1 MKLAN
6 VITPTQTRLLVAQGH
21 DGQLVDVAGLLQR
34 PGLDI
39 YALIDDG
46 PALLSTLESALAGP
60 IADGLII
67 DTDGVQWLVPS
78 PRPGKI
84 VGVAVNNSYGNQF
97 AHRPPVE
104 PAYFLKP
111 SSALTGHRMPIVVPA
126 EYGLTH
132 PEPELAAVI
141 GRRIRHVDAAEAQAA
156 VFGYTIIDD
165 ITSPAL
171 KDRDSMELVVPASF
185 RSDFSWRQVNGS
197 DDRSVYLTYHAR
209 SKGCDTF
216 APMGPWLTTAADI
229 ADPNDLE
236 VKCWLDDELILTD
249 STANLLFSV
258 GDVISH
264 LSQHMTLEVG
274 DVVHFGTAFRP
285 AAPDRFPTIRDLDI
299 SQLGGVLSV
308 EISGLGRLDNPIA
321 RGLP

>member
-6 VITPTQTRLLVAQGH
+6 IATPTHDRLLVAQAP
-21 DGQLVDVAGLLQR
+21 DGRLVDVAVLLAR

-39 YALIDDG
+39 YSLIEDSAADALE
-46 PALLSTLESALAGP
+46 AALAGP
-60 IADGLII
+60 VADEAIV
-67 DTDGVQWLVPS
+67 DDEAVRWLPPS

-84 VGVAVNNSYGNQF
+84 VGVAVNNTLGNQF
-97 AHRPPVE
+97 AYRPPVE
-104 PAYFLKP
+104 PAYFLEP
-111 SSALTGHRMPIVVPA
+111 SSALTGHGSPIVVPE

-141 GRRIRHVDAAEAQAA
+141 GRRIRFADSAEAQSA

-165 ITSPAL
+165 ITSPGL
-171 KDRDSMELVVPASF
+171 KDRDSMELVVPAGF
-185 RSDFSWRQVNGS
+185 EAKPSWRQARGE
-197 DDRSVYLTYHAR
+197 DDRSIYLTYHAR

-216 APMGPWLTTAADI
+216 APMGPWLTTADEV

-236 VKCWLDDELILTD
+236 VKCWLDDELVLTD

-258 GDVISH
+258 GDVLAH
-264 LSQHMTLEVG
+264 LSRHMTLEPG

-285 AAPDRFPTIRDLDI
+285 AAPERFPTVRALDI
-299 SQLGGVLSV
+299 SRLSGTLSV
-308 EISGLGRLDNPIA
+308 EICGLGRLDNPIA
-321 RGLP
+321 REFS